1 MVELLKQPQ
10 YDPFPVEEQ
19 IVSIYAGA
27 KGFMDDLPVNKVREF
42 ETRLLQYLRDQKP
55 EILQELKDTGVM
67 SDTLAEA
74 IGQAAT
80 TVKSKMG

>member
-1 MVELLKQPQ
+1 
-10 YDPFPVEEQ
+10 
-19 IVSIYAGA
+19 
-27 KGFMDDLPVNKVREF
+27 
-42 ETRLLQYLRDQKP
+42 LLQYLRDQKP